1 MAAEASVLSQNDVE
15 RLLSQVQEEDCQTS
29 VLTSD
34 GQHKLR
40 PKDSIQPYDF
50 RQPAF
55 LSARE
60 LRKLR
65 LWHEEFI
72 RSLAARFS
80 TYLRLEVGVQMSKLQ
95 TITYQKFLEILP
107 NPTYITL
114 FKADPMRGV
123 CILELPPK
131 LGLTIVDRLLG
142 GTAMNV
148 SGQRDMTEIEIALLD
163 QALQILL
170 AEWCNHWNYEQ
181 EIRPILLGHET
192 NGRFLQTAASDTVML
207 HLSIEAHIGD
217 CVEPIQLGFPYYTL
231 EPLVMR
237 MNKLLD
243 LNTESAGTESSRE
256 IQWSPSF
263 EEVMVPIT
271 AEWLG
276 TELSLDALARLKPGD
291 VIPLSPGCAQ
301 DVRVRFADLRKLKG
315 SLGTVDKKWA
325 VQINEILPTE
335 SVSETP

>member
-1 MAAEASVLSQNDVE
+1 M
-15 RLLSQVQEEDCQTS
+15 
-29 VLTSD
+29 LTSD
-34 GQHKLR
+34 GRRQQR
-40 PKDSIQPYDF
+40 SQDAIQPYDF

-65 LWHEEFI
+65 LWHEDFI
-72 RSLAARFS
+72 RALASRLS

-95 TITYQKFLEILP
+95 TITYSKFLEILP

-123 CILELPPK
+123 CILELPLK

-142 GTAMNV
+142 GAAINV
-148 SGQRDMTEIEIALLD
+148 SGQRDMTEIEVALLD
-163 QALQILL
+163 QALQIML
-170 AEWCNHWNYEQ
+170 AEWCNHWNYDQ

-207 HLSIEAHIGD
+207 HLSIEAHVGD

-243 LNTESAGTESSRE
+243 LNAQDAVNTRAPEMR
-256 IQWSPSF
+256 WHPRLD
-263 EEVMVPIT
+263 EVVIPVT
-271 AEWLG
+271 AEWVG
-276 TELSLDALARLKPGD
+276 IPMSVRELSHLKPGD
-291 VIPLSPGCAQ
+291 TISLPPECEQNLKVRLANIRKFSGVLGTMDRQWAIQVKEVIPS
-301 DVRVRFADLRKLKG
+301 
-315 SLGTVDKKWA
+315 
-325 VQINEILPTE
+325 
-335 SVSETP
+335 

>member
-1 MAAEASVLSQNDVE
+1 VSGEASVLSQSDVE
-15 RLLSQVQEEDCQTS
+15 RLLSQVQEEQGKAD

-34 GQHKLR
+34 GRRQQR
-40 PKDSIQPYDF
+40 SQDSIQPYDF

-72 RSLAARFS
+72 RSLASRLS
-80 TYLRLEVGVQMSKLQ
+80 TYLRLEVGVQMAKLQ

-123 CILELPPK
+123 CVLELPLK

-142 GTAMNV
+142 GSAMNV
-148 SGQRDMTEIEIALLD
+148 SGQRDMTEIEVALLD
-163 QALQILL
+163 QALQIML

-181 EIRPILLGHET
+181 EIRPVLLGHET

-231 EPLVMR
+231 EPLVLR

-243 LNTESAGTESSRE
+243 LNAQDAESGKSPEMRWHSRLD
-256 IQWSPSF
+256 
-263 EEVMVPIT
+263 EVVIPVT

-276 TELSLDALARLKPGD
+276 NRMSIRELSNLKPGD
-291 VIPLSPGCAQ
+291 TIPLSPECEQ
-301 DVRVRFADLRKLKG
+301 HVTVRLANIRKFEG
-315 SLGTVDKKWA
+315 SLGTMDRQWA
-325 VQINEILPTE
+325 IQVKQVLP
-335 SVSETP
+335 S

>member
-1 MAAEASVLSQNDVE
+1 MSAEASVLSQSDVE
-15 RLLSQVQEEDCQTS
+15 RLLSQVQEDQGRTD

-34 GQHKLR
+34 GVRQQR
-40 PKDSIQPYDF
+40 PIDSIQPYDF

-65 LWHEEFI
+65 LWHEDFI
-72 RSLAARFS
+72 RSLAGRLS
-80 TYLRLEVGVQMSKLQ
+80 SYLRLEVGIQMSKLQ
-95 TITYQKFLEILP
+95 TVTYQQFLEILP

-123 CILELPPK
+123 CILEMPPK
-131 LGLTIVDRLLG
+131 LGLTIVDRMLG
-142 GTAMNV
+142 GAALKV

-163 QALQILL
+163 QALQIML
-170 AEWCNHWNYEQ
+170 AEWCNHWNYDH
-181 EIRPILLGHET
+181 EIRPLLLGHET
-192 NGRFLQTAASDTVML
+192 NGRFLQTASPDTVML

-231 EPLVMR
+231 EPLVLR

-243 LNTESAGTESSRE
+243 LNAQDAVSQKPPEPKWNPR
-256 IQWSPSF
+256 F
-263 EEVMVPIT
+263 EDVMIPVA

-276 TELSLDALARLKPGD
+276 TTLSVGKLAHLKPGD
-291 VIPLSPGCAQ
+291 VIPLA
-301 DVRVRFADLRKLKG
+301 ADCESHVTLRLANLRKLEG
-315 SLGTVDKKWA
+315 SLGTVDKRWA
-325 VQINEILPTE
+325 IQVDKILPT
-335 SVSETP
+335 

>member
-1 MAAEASVLSQNDVE
+1 MADV
-15 RLLSQVQEEDCQTS
+15 V
-29 VLTSD
+29 TSD
-34 GQHKLR
+34 GRRQQRTL
-40 PKDSIQPYDF
+40 DSIQPYDF

-72 RSLAARFS
+72 RSLASRLS
-80 TYLRLEVGVQMSKLQ
+80 TYLRLEVGVQMAKLQ

-123 CILELPPK
+123 CILELPLK

-142 GTAMNV
+142 GSAINV
-148 SGQRDMTEIEIALLD
+148 SGQRDMTEIEVALLD
-163 QALQILL
+163 QALQIML

-181 EIRPILLGHET
+181 EIRPVLLGHET

-243 LNTESAGTESSRE
+243 LNAQDAESGNPKEMHWHSRLD
-256 IQWSPSF
+256 
-263 EEVMVPIT
+263 EVVIPVT

-276 TELSLDALARLKPGD
+276 HRMSIRELSNLKPGD
-291 VIPLSPGCAQ
+291 LIPLTADCEQ
-301 DVRVRFADLRKLKG
+301 HVTVRLANIRKFEG
-315 SLGTVDKKWA
+315 SLGTMDRQWA
-325 VQINEILPTE
+325 IQVKTILP
-335 SVSETP
+335 S

>member
-1 MAAEASVLSQNDVE
+1 VSGEASVLSQSDVE
-15 RLLSQVQEEDCQTS
+15 RLLSQVQEEQGKAD

-34 GQHKLR
+34 GRRLQR
-40 PKDSIQPYDF
+40 SQDSIQPYDF

-65 LWHEEFI
+65 LWHEDFI
-72 RSLAARFS
+72 RSLASRLS
-80 TYLRLEVGVQMSKLQ
+80 TYLRLEVGVQMAKLQ

-123 CILELPPK
+123 CILELPLK

-142 GTAMNV
+142 GSAMNV
-148 SGQRDMTEIEIALLD
+148 SGQRDMTEIEVALLD
-163 QALQILL
+163 QALQIMLG
-170 AEWCNHWNYEQ
+170 EWCNHWNYEQ
-181 EIRPILLGHET
+181 EIRPVLLGHET

-231 EPLVMR
+231 EPLVLR

-243 LNTESAGTESSRE
+243 LNAQDAESGKEPEMRWHKRLDDVV
-256 IQWSPSF
+256 IP
-263 EEVMVPIT
+263 VT

-276 TELSLDALARLKPGD
+276 HRMSIRELSNLKPGD
-291 VIPLSPGCAQ
+291 TIPLAAECEQ
-301 DVRVRFADLRKLKG
+301 HVTVRLANIRKFEG
-315 SLGTVDKKWA
+315 SLGTMDHQWA
-325 VQINEILPTE
+325 IQVKQILP
-335 SVSETP
+335 S

>member
-1 MAAEASVLSQNDVE
+1 MNAEGQVLSQSDVE
-15 RLLSQVQEEDCQTS
+15 RLLSQVQDDQGKAEVVTA
-29 VLTSD
+29 D
-34 GQHKLR
+34 GQR
-40 PKDSIQPYDF
+40 QQRSVDAIQPYDF

-72 RSLAARFS
+72 RSLAGRLS

-142 GTAMNV
+142 GAAMNV

-170 AEWCNHWNYEQ
+170 AEWCTHWNYEQ
-181 EIRPILLGHET
+181 EIRPVLLGHET

-231 EPLVMR
+231 EPLVLR

-243 LNTESAGTESSRE
+243 LNTQDVGKVKDPAVTWNPRLG
-256 IQWSPSF
+256 
-263 EEVMVPIT
+263 EVLIPVT
-271 AEWLG
+271 AEWIG
-276 TELSLDALARLKPGD
+276 SSLTIGQLANLRPGD
-291 VIPLSPGCAQ
+291 VVPLTPDCAE
-301 DVRVRFADLRKLKG
+301 RVSIRLANLRKFEG
-315 SLGTVDKKWA
+315 SLGTQDGNWA
-325 VQINEILPTE
+325 IQVGKVVPT
-335 SVSETP
+335 

>member
-1 MAAEASVLSQNDVE
+1 MSAEGSVLSQSDVE
-15 RLLSQVQEEDCQTS
+15 RLLNQVQTEESQAS
-29 VLTSD
+29 VLTVD
-34 GQHKLR
+34 GQR
-40 PKDSIQPYDF
+40 EQRAKDSIQPYDF

-65 LWHEEFI
+65 LWHEDFI
-72 RSLAARFS
+72 RSLASRLS
-80 TYLRLEVGVQMSKLQ
+80 TYLRLEVGVQLCMLQ
-95 TITYQKFLEILP
+95 TITYQKFLEVLP

-142 GTAMNV
+142 GSAMNV

-170 AEWCNHWNYEQ
+170 GEWCGHWHYDQ
-181 EIRPILLGHET
+181 EIRPVLLGHET

-231 EPLVMR
+231 EPLILR

-243 LNTESAGTESSRE
+243 LNTADAVTQQNRELHWSPCLEEVVIPVSAEWAGTPLS
-256 IQWSPSF
+256 
-263 EEVMVPIT
+263 V
-271 AEWLG
+271 G
-276 TELSLDALARLKPGD
+276 ELSRLKVGD
-291 VIPLSPGCAQ
+291 VIPMPGDCAQ
-301 DVRVRFADLRKLKG
+301 NVTIRLANLKKLAG

-325 VQINEILPTE
+325 VQVARVLPT
-335 SVSETP
+335 

>member
-1 MAAEASVLSQNDVE
+1 MSGEASVLSQSDVE
-15 RLLSQVQEEDCQTS
+15 RLLSQVQEEQGKAD

-34 GQHKLR
+34 GRRQQR
-40 PKDSIQPYDF
+40 SQDSIQPYDF

-72 RSLAARFS
+72 RSLASRLS
-80 TYLRLEVGVQMSKLQ
+80 TYLRLEVGVQMAKLQ

-123 CILELPPK
+123 CILELPLK

-142 GTAMNV
+142 GSAINV
-148 SGQRDMTEIEIALLD
+148 SGQRDMTEIEVALLD
-163 QALQILL
+163 QALQIML

-181 EIRPILLGHET
+181 EIRPVLLGHET

-231 EPLVMR
+231 EPLVLR

-243 LNTESAGTESSRE
+243 LNAQDAESGKEPEMR
-256 IQWSPSF
+256 WHKRLD
-263 EEVMVPIT
+263 EVVIPVT

-276 TELSLDALARLKPGD
+276 NRMSVRELSNLKPGD
-291 VIPLSPGCAQ
+291 TISLAAECEQHVT
-301 DVRVRFADLRKLKG
+301 VRLANIRKFEG
-315 SLGTVDKKWA
+315 SLGTMDRQWA
-325 VQINEILPTE
+325 IQVKQILP
-335 SVSETP
+335 S

>member
-1 MAAEASVLSQNDVE
+1 MSGEASVLSQSDVE
-15 RLLSQVQEEDCQTS
+15 RLLSQVQEEQGKAD

-34 GQHKLR
+34 GRRQQR
-40 PKDSIQPYDF
+40 SQDSIQPYDF

-72 RSLAARFS
+72 RSLASRLS
-80 TYLRLEVGVQMSKLQ
+80 TYLRLEVGVQMAKLQ

-123 CILELPPK
+123 CVLELPLK

-142 GTAMNV
+142 GSAMNV
-148 SGQRDMTEIEIALLD
+148 SGQRDMTEIEVALLD
-163 QALQILL
+163 QALQIML

-181 EIRPILLGHET
+181 EIRPVLLGHET

-231 EPLVMR
+231 EPLVLR

-243 LNTESAGTESSRE
+243 LNAQDAESGKSPEMRWHSRLD
-256 IQWSPSF
+256 
-263 EEVMVPIT
+263 EVVIPVT

-276 TELSLDALARLKPGD
+276 NRMSIRELSNLKPGD
-291 VIPLSPGCAQ
+291 TIPLSPECEQ
-301 DVRVRFADLRKLKG
+301 HVTVRLANIRKFEG
-315 SLGTVDKKWA
+315 SLGTMDRQWA
-325 VQINEILPTE
+325 IQVKQVLP
-335 SVSETP
+335 S

>member
-1 MAAEASVLSQNDVE
+1 MNAEGQVLSQSDVE
-15 RLLSQVQEEDCQTS
+15 RLLSQVQDAQGQAE
-29 VLTSD
+29 VVTSD
-34 GQHKLR
+34 GKRQQR
-40 PKDSIQPYDF
+40 PLDAIQPYDF

-55 LSARE
+55 LSVRE

-72 RSLAARFS
+72 RSLAGRLS

-142 GTAMNV
+142 GAATNV
-148 SGQRDMTEIEIALLD
+148 SGQREMTEIEIALLD
-163 QALQILL
+163 QALKIMLS
-170 AEWCNHWNYEQ
+170 EWCNHWNYDQ
-181 EIRPILLGHET
+181 EIRPVLLGHET

-207 HLSIEAHIGD
+207 HLTIEAHIGD

-231 EPLVMR
+231 EPLVHR
-237 MNKLLD
+237 MNKHLD
-243 LNTESAGTESSRE
+243 LNTQELEKVETPEPR
-256 IQWSPSF
+256 WNPRL
-263 EEVMVPIT
+263 EEVLIPVT
-271 AEWLG
+271 AEWIGSTMSIGQLANLRLG
-276 TELSLDALARLKPGD
+276 DI
-291 VIPLSPGCAQ
+291 VPLSNDCEQHVSLRLAN
-301 DVRVRFADLRKLKG
+301 LRKFEG
-315 SLGTVDKKWA
+315 TLGNLDSNWA
-325 VQINEILPTE
+325 IQLNKVLP
-335 SVSETP
+335 S

>member
-1 MAAEASVLSQNDVE
+1 MNPEGSVLSQSDVE
-15 RLLSQVQEEDCQTS
+15 RLLNQVQEEEGKLD

-34 GQHKLR
+34 GSRAQR
-40 PKDSIQPYDF
+40 DREAVQPYDF

-65 LWHEEFI
+65 LWHEDFI
-72 RSLAARFS
+72 RSLAARLS
-80 TYLRLEVGVQMSKLQ
+80 TYLRLEVGVNMSKLQ
-95 TITYQKFLEILP
+95 TITYKKFLEILP

-123 CILELPPK
+123 CILELTPK

-142 GTAMNV
+142 GSAINV
-148 SGQRDMTEIEIALLD
+148 SGQRDMTQIEIALLD
-163 QALQILL
+163 QALQLL
-170 AEWCNHWNYEQ
+170 LGEWCNHWNYEQ

-207 HLSIEAHIGD
+207 HLSMEAHVGD

-231 EPLVMR
+231 EPLVLR

-243 LNTESAGTESSRE
+243 LNAQDAISIKAKDTVWNPG
-256 IQWSPSF
+256 F
-263 EEVMVPIT
+263 EDVRVPVT
-271 AEWLG
+271 AEWTGISMNVSEVANL
-276 TELSLDALARLKPGD
+276 RPGD
-291 VIPLSPGCAQ
+291 MISLPPESSSEVMIRLAN
-301 DVRVRFADLRKLKG
+301 LKKFQG
-315 SLGTVDKKWA
+315 SVGTVDKHWA
-325 VQINEILPTE
+325 IQVNQILP
-335 SVSETP
+335 S

>member
-1 MAAEASVLSQNDVE
+1 
-15 RLLSQVQEEDCQTS
+15 
-29 VLTSD
+29 
-34 GQHKLR
+34 

-55 LSARE
+55 LSAGE

-65 LWHEEFI
+65 LWHEDFI
-72 RSLAARFS
+72 RALAARFS

-123 CILELPPK
+123 CVLELPPK

-170 AEWCNHWNYEQ
+170 AEWCNHWNFDQ

-192 NGRFLQTAASDTVML
+192 NGRFLQTAANDTVML

-231 EPLVMR
+231 EPLVLR
-237 MNKLLD
+237 LNKLLD
-243 LNTESAGTESSRE
+243 LNTDDSSSMQSKEVCWR
-256 IQWSPSF
+256 PSF
-263 EEVMVPIT
+263 EDVMVPVT

-276 TELSLDALARLKPGD
+276 TELSLQSLSNLKPGD
-291 VIPLSPGCAQ
+291 VIPLAPACAQ
-301 DVRVRFADLRKLKG
+301 DVRIRFADLRKLKG

-325 VQINEILPTE
+325 IQVSEILPTE
-335 SVSETP
+335 PVSETP

>member
-1 MAAEASVLSQNDVE
+1 VSADAQVLSQSDVE
-15 RLLSQVQEEDCQTS
+15 RLLSQVQEEQGKAD
-29 VLTSD
+29 VLTSE
-34 GQHKLR
+34 GKRQQR
-40 PKDSIQPYDF
+40 NQDSIQPYDF

-65 LWHEEFI
+65 LWHEDFI
-72 RSLAARFS
+72 RSLAGRLS
-80 TYLRLEVGVQMSKLQ
+80 TYLRLEIGIQMAKLQ
-95 TITYQKFLEILP
+95 TITYQKFLEVLP

-142 GTAMNV
+142 GAAINV

-170 AEWCNHWNYEQ
+170 GEWCNHWNYDQ

-207 HLSIEAHIGD
+207 HLSLEAHIGD

-231 EPLVMR
+231 EPLVTR

-243 LNTESAGTESSRE
+243 LNTQDAVAVK
-256 IQWSPSF
+256 SPEVRWNPRL
-263 EEVMVPIT
+263 EEVVIPVT
-271 AEWLG
+271 AEWTG
-276 TELSLDALARLKPGD
+276 STLSIRDLANMRVGD
-291 VIPLSPGCAQ
+291 VVPLSADCSQ
-301 DVRVRFADLRKLKG
+301 HVSVRLANLRKFEG
-315 SLGTVDKKWA
+315 RLGTVDGLWA
-325 VQINEILPTE
+325 VQLEKVLPT
-335 SVSETP
+335 

>member
-1 MAAEASVLSQNDVE
+1 MSGEASVLSQSDVE
-15 RLLSQVQEEDCQTS
+15 RLLSQVQEEQGKAD

-34 GQHKLR
+34 GRRQQR
-40 PKDSIQPYDF
+40 PQDSIQPYDF

-72 RSLAARFS
+72 RSLASRLS
-80 TYLRLEVGVQMSKLQ
+80 TYLRLEVGVQMAKLQ

-107 NPTYITL
+107 NPTYLTL

-123 CILELPPK
+123 CILELPLK

-142 GTAMNV
+142 GSAINV
-148 SGQRDMTEIEIALLD
+148 SGQRDMTEIEVALLD
-163 QALQILL
+163 QALQIML

-181 EIRPILLGHET
+181 EIRPVLLGHET

-231 EPLVMR
+231 EPLVLR

-243 LNTESAGTESSRE
+243 LNAQDAVSAKKPEMRWHSRLD
-256 IQWSPSF
+256 
-263 EEVMVPIT
+263 EVVIPVT

-276 TELSLDALARLKPGD
+276 NRMSVRELSNLKPGD
-291 VIPLSPGCAQ
+291 TIPLSAECEQ
-301 DVRVRFADLRKLKG
+301 HVTVRLANIRKFEG
-315 SLGTVDKKWA
+315 SLGTMDHQWA
-325 VQINEILPTE
+325 IQIKQVLPT
-335 SVSETP
+335 

>member
-1 MAAEASVLSQNDVE
+1 MSAESSVLSQSDVE
-15 RLLSQVQEEDCQTS
+15 RLLSQVQEEQTKAS

-34 GQHKLR
+34 GKRQQR
-40 PKDSIQPYDF
+40 SQDAIQPYDF

-65 LWHEEFI
+65 LWHEDFI
-72 RSLAARFS
+72 RSLATRLS
-80 TYLRLEVGVQMSKLQ
+80 TYLRLEVGVQMAKLQ
-95 TITYQKFLEILP
+95 TITYQKFLEVLP

-142 GTAMNV
+142 GAALNV
-148 SGQRDMTEIEIALLD
+148 SGQRDMTEIEVALLD

-170 AEWCNHWNYEQ
+170 AEWCNHWKYDH
-181 EIRPILLGHET
+181 EIRPVLLGHET

-217 CVEPIQLGFPYYTL
+217 AVEPIQLGFPYYTL
-231 EPLVMR
+231 EPLVLR

-243 LNTESAGTESSRE
+243 LNTADATQTPDVELR
-256 IQWSPSF
+256 WNPRL
-263 EEVMVPIT
+263 EEVMIPVT
-271 AEWLG
+271 GEWVG
-276 TELSLDALARLKPGD
+276 TKLSVQQLTEMKVGD
-291 VIPLSPGCAQ
+291 VIPLHPGCSN
-301 DVRVRFADLRKLKG
+301 DVVVRLANLAKFRG
-315 SLGTVDKKWA
+315 SVGTVDRNWA
-325 VQINEILPTE
+325 IQINDVIPTQ
-335 SVSETP
+335 